1 MVADSF
7 QPCFLLL
14 CTSAGMINY
23 VFNVVNK
30 DLEIPIHGATLCS
43 RAAVECSAQA
53 RNISQ
58 DGRVYLI
65 YEVAEP
71 IFLAP
76 FPKGLGSVE
85 SPLLGS

>member
-1 MVADSF
+1 MF
-7 QPCFLLL
+7 PTT
-14 CTSAGMINY
+14 TSAGMINY

-30 DLEIPIHGATLCS
+30 DLEIPIHGATTLCS
-43 RAAVECSAQA
+43 RLNAVLKRE
-53 RNISQ
+53 IFFQ

-85 SPLLGS
+85 SPALGS